1 MAKVTV
7 ASGFALRMD
16 LLSVQD
22 LYYGDHTD
30 LFSTFD
36 SDGIEI
42 LTGMRTYYQNRLAF
56 TVSGLDVDMVDF
68 EDLAYD
74 DYTDEALAVM
84 FRASDSLTGGAGADY
99 LEGFGGHDTM
109 KGGSGNDSLI
119 GGAGNDKITGA
130 AGIDYLHGG
139 TGYDT
144 FIFSSALS
152 RTSNVDR
159 IADFKVDVDL
169 IALDNTVFRSLRE
182 GTLSNAAFR
191 TGSAAADST
200 DRIIYNKSTGA
211 LLYDADGVG
220 GASAVQFATLSK
232 SLSLIAAD
240 FLVI

>member
-16 LLSVQD
+16 LLSVED

-30 LFSTFD
+30 LFSTFNSYGD
-36 SDGIEI
+36 RI
-42 LTGMRTYYQNRLAF
+42 LTGINTYYGDRLAF
-56 TVSGLDVDMVDF
+56 TMSGLYVDMLAF
-68 EDLAYD
+68 EDWAYD
-74 DYTDEALAVM
+74 DDTDAALAVM
-84 FRASDSLTGGAGADY
+84 FRGSDNLTGGAGADY

-109 KGGSGNDSLI
+109 QGGSGNDSLI

-130 AGIDYLHGG
+130 SGNDYLHGG

-159 IADFKVDVDL
+159 IADFSLDFDA
-169 IALDNTVFRSLRE
+169 IALDNAVFRSLRD
-182 GTLSNAAFR
+182 GNLSSAAFR
-191 TGSAAADST
+191 VGSAAADSS
-200 DRIIYNKSTGA
+200 DRIIYNKATGA

-220 GASAVQFATLSK
+220 GASAVQFATLNK
-232 SLSLIAAD
+232 YLQLAAVD
-240 FLVI
+240 FVVI